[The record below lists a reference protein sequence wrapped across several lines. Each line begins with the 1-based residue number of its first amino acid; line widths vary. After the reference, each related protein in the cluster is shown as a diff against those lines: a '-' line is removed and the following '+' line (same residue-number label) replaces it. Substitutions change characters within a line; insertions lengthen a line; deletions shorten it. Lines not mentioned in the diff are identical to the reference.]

1 MKGTYM
7 ERKNVRRRRLV
18 WVVASVAGLLLILGG
33 VWVWNA
39 RTPVPDKLYL
49 AAVADAVDA
58 EPDEIEP
65 LVELTQSDLMTTWDS
80 QGRVLLLSW
89 NDHPDQFPEGE
100 DIRLD
105 GEIWTFTDREIAA
118 WYAENKD
125 GVKDW
130 DLRLEQLI
138 GLPPDAGYTHMSGFW
153 VEASDVVR
161 PAYVTDVT
169 EQMQLTFPA
178 GTDPTF
184 EDWFEGNSKFSYEE
198 SAYPWTRL
206 GYTYDWADN
215 GTEYGL
221 TEFLVEADASVQVAF
236 TETTADF
243 LAWLEDGAA
252 VDKIA

>member
-1 MKGTYM
+1 M
-7 ERKNVRRRRLV
+7 EKKQTRQKRLLWIAV
-18 WVVASVAGLLLILGG
+18 PIVVLLLLAAF
-33 VWVWNA
+33 WLSTS
-39 RTPVPDKLYL
+39 RVPDADTLYA
-49 AAVADAVDA
+49 AAVADAVSADA
-58 EPDEIEP
+58 DEIKP
-65 LVELTQSDLMTTWDS
+65 LVELTQSDSMTTWDS

-169 EQMQLTFPA
+169 EQMQLAFPA
-178 GTDPTF
+178 DTDPAF
-184 EDWFEGNSKFSYEE
+184 AAWFDGNSKFSYEE

-215 GTEYGL
+215 GSEYGL
-221 TEFLVEADASVQVAF
+221 TEFLVETDASVQVAF

-243 LAWLEDGAA
+243 LTWLDEGAA
-252 VDKIA
+252 IDKIA